1 MENTAI
7 QTYQFILLQIT
18 LCTVGYGDAV
28 PETWQ
33 GKVIASFCAL
43 LGISFFALPAVSNIQ
58 TLLKTAGDVYMTCG
72 RITWVNIMY
81 SSFAHIFNRPIYFEN
96 LILPGH
102 DKLHFGIHISTIPKF
117 WRRHAMALPVIWQ
130 VLSLQGS
137 S

>member
-7 QTYQFILLQIT
+7 QSYQFILLQIT

-58 TLLKTAGDVYMTCG
+58 TLLKQQVVFTRHVAELHGLILCILLLLT
-72 RITWVNIMY
+72 
-81 SSFAHIFNRPIYFEN
+81 SLIYFEN

-102 DKLHFGIHISTIPKF
+102 DELHCGIPMSTVPEF
-117 WRRHAMALPVIWQ
+117 WRRHAMTLAVI
-130 VLSLQGS
+130 
-137 S
+137 